1 MDMRMAE
8 AEAAPIRLVIFDFDG
23 TLSDSGDWFLSVVD
37 ELAQKYKFRTVADDE
52 VEMLRHKSSREV
64 IEFLGI
70 PRWKL
75 PLIARHVRRLVGRN
89 AHQIELFPGTPD
101 LLERLA
107 ATGVKIA
114 LVTSNSEA
122 NARKILG
129 PRHAARIDFYACGS
143 SLFGK
148 APKFRRVLRK
158 MGIRANE
165 TLSIGDETRDIDAA
179 REVGMRAGSVLWG
192 YAAEE
197 LLVAMQPDAL
207 FRTPQD
213 ILDYVAAHRSPAMGE
228 DSGGGDLSSR

>member
-1 MDMRMAE
+1 MGMATRMTDAL
-8 AEAAPIRLVIFDFDG
+8 PIRLVIFDFDG

-37 ELAQKYKFRTVADDE
+37 ELARKFRFRTVQPDE
-52 VEMLRHKSSREV
+52 VDMLRNKSSRDV
-64 IEFLGI
+64 IAFLGI
-70 PRWKL
+70 SKWKL

-101 LLERLA
+101 LLEQIA

-114 LVTSNSEA
+114 LVTSNAEA
-122 NARKILG
+122 NVRKILG
-129 PRHAARIDFYACGS
+129 PEHAARIDCFACGS

-148 APKFRRVLRK
+148 APKFRRVLKK
-158 MGIRANE
+158 MGVKPGEVLAV
-165 TLSIGDETRDIDAA
+165 GDETRDIDAA

-197 LLVAMQPDAL
+197 LLIAMRPDVR

-213 ILDYVAAHRSPAMGE
+213 IIEHVAAR
-228 DSGGGDLSSR
+228 R

>member
-1 MDMRMAE
+1 MVE
-8 AEAAPIRLVIFDFDG
+8 AVRPADVLSPPLIRLVIFDFDG

-37 ELAQKYKFRTVADDE
+37 QLARRFRFRTVAPDQ

-64 IEFLGI
+64 IDFLGI
-70 PRWKL
+70 SRWKM
-75 PLIARHVRRLVGRN
+75 PLIARHLRKLVGRN

-107 ATGVKIA
+107 DTGVKIA

-129 PRHAARIDFYACGS
+129 EEHAARIDFYACGS

-148 APKFRRVLRK
+148 APKFRRVLKK
-158 MGIRANE
+158 MGIPAAQA
-165 TLSIGDETRDIDAA
+165 LAIGDETRDVDAA

-192 YAAEE
+192 YASEAV
-197 LLVAMQPDAL
+197 LTALQPDAL
-207 FRTPQD
+207 FRKPQD
-213 ILDYVAAHRSPAMGE
+213 IIDYVAAHRP
-228 DSGGGDLSSR
+228 

>member
-1 MDMRMAE
+1 MTDAL
-8 AEAAPIRLVIFDFDG
+8 PIRLVIFDFDG

-37 ELAQKYKFRTVADDE
+37 ELARKFRFRTVQPDE
-52 VEMLRHKSSREV
+52 VDMLRNKSSRDV
-64 IEFLGI
+64 IAFLGI
-70 PRWKL
+70 SKWKL

-101 LLERLA
+101 LLEQIA

-114 LVTSNSEA
+114 LVTSNAEA
-122 NARKILG
+122 NVRKILG
-129 PRHAARIDFYACGS
+129 PEHAARIDCFACGS

-148 APKFRRVLRK
+148 APKFRRVLKK
-158 MGIRANE
+158 MGVKPGEVLAV
-165 TLSIGDETRDIDAA
+165 GDETRDIDAA

-197 LLVAMQPDAL
+197 LLIAMRPDVL

-213 ILDYVAAHRSPAMGE
+213 IIEHVAAR
-228 DSGGGDLSSR
+228 R

>member
-1 MDMRMAE
+1 MTDAL
-8 AEAAPIRLVIFDFDG
+8 PIRLLIFDFDG

-37 ELAQKYKFRTVADDE
+37 ELARKFRFRTVQPDE
-52 VEMLRHKSSREV
+52 VDMLRNKSSRDV
-64 IEFLGI
+64 IAFLGI
-70 PRWKL
+70 SKWKL

-101 LLERLA
+101 LLEQIA

-114 LVTSNSEA
+114 LVTSNAEA
-122 NARKILG
+122 NVRKILG
-129 PRHAARIDFYACGS
+129 PEHAARIDCFACGS

-148 APKFRRVLRK
+148 APKFRRVLKK
-158 MGIRANE
+158 MGVKPGEVLAV
-165 TLSIGDETRDIDAA
+165 GDETRDIDAA

-197 LLVAMQPDAL
+197 LLIAMRPDVL

-213 ILDYVAAHRSPAMGE
+213 IIEHVAAR
-228 DSGGGDLSSR
+228 R

>member
-1 MDMRMAE
+1 MGPNAACMGMDTRMTD
-8 AEAAPIRLVIFDFDG
+8 AAPIRLVIFDFDG

-37 ELAQKYKFRTVADDE
+37 ELARRFRFRTVAPDE
-52 VEMLRHKSSREV
+52 VDMLRNKSSRDV

-70 PRWKL
+70 SKWKL

-101 LLERLA
+101 LLEQVA
-107 ATGVKIA
+107 ASGVKIA
-114 LVTSNSEA
+114 LVTSNAEE
-122 NARKILG
+122 NVRKILG
-129 PRHAARIDFYACGS
+129 PVHASRIDFFACGS

-148 APKFRRVLRK
+148 APKFRRVLKK
-158 MGIRANE
+158 MGVKPHEVLA
-165 TLSIGDETRDIDAA
+165 IGDETRDVDAA

-197 LLVAMQPDAL
+197 LLIAMEPDVL

-213 ILDYVAAHRSPAMGE
+213 IIDHVAAHR
-228 DSGGGDLSSR
+228 

>member
-1 MDMRMAE
+1 MADT
-8 AEAAPIRLVIFDFDG
+8 ASAQASPIARAAPIRLVIFDFDG

-37 ELAQKYKFRTVADDE
+37 QLARRFRFRTVAPDQ

-64 IEFLGI
+64 IDFLGI
-70 PRWKL
+70 SRWKM
-75 PLIARHVRRLVGRN
+75 PLIARHLRKLVGLN

-107 ATGVKIA
+107 DTGVKIA

-129 PRHAARIDFYACGS
+129 DGHAARIDFYACGS

-148 APKFRRVLRK
+148 APKFRRVLKK
-158 MGIRANE
+158 MGIPAAQA
-165 TLSIGDETRDIDAA
+165 LAIGDETRDVDAA

-192 YAAEE
+192 YASETALGALE
-197 LLVAMQPDAL
+197 PDAL
-207 FRTPQD
+207 FREPQD
-213 ILDYVAAHRSPAMGE
+213 ILDYIAAHRP
-228 DSGGGDLSSR
+228 

>member
-1 MDMRMAE
+1 MGMDTRMTDAL
-8 AEAAPIRLVIFDFDG
+8 PIRLVIFDFDG

-37 ELAQKYKFRTVADDE
+37 ELARKFRFRTVQPDE
-52 VEMLRHKSSREV
+52 VDMLRNKSSRDV
-64 IEFLGI
+64 IAFLGI
-70 PRWKL
+70 SKWKL

-101 LLERLA
+101 LLEQIA

-114 LVTSNSEA
+114 LVTSNAEA
-122 NARKILG
+122 NVRKILG
-129 PRHAARIDFYACGS
+129 PEHAARIDCFACGS

-148 APKFRRVLRK
+148 APKFRRVLKK
-158 MGIRANE
+158 MGVKPGEVLAV
-165 TLSIGDETRDIDAA
+165 GDETRDIDAA

-197 LLVAMQPDAL
+197 LLIAMRPDVL

-213 ILDYVAAHRSPAMGE
+213 IIEHVAAR
-228 DSGGGDLSSR
+228 R

>member
-1 MDMRMAE
+1 MDTRMTDAS
-8 AEAAPIRLVIFDFDG
+8 PIRLVIFDFDG

-37 ELAQKYKFRTVADDE
+37 ELARKFRFRTVESHE
-52 VEMLRHKSSREV
+52 VDMLRNKSSRDV

-70 PRWKL
+70 SKWKL

-101 LLERLA
+101 LLEQIA

-114 LVTSNSEA
+114 LVTSNAEA
-122 NARKILG
+122 NARAILG
-129 PRHAARIDFYACGS
+129 PVHAARIDFYACGS

-148 APKFRRVLRK
+148 APKFRRVLKK
-158 MGIRANE
+158 MGMKPHEVLA
-165 TLSIGDETRDIDAA
+165 IGDETRDVDAA

-197 LLVAMQPDAL
+197 LLSAMEPDVM

-213 ILDYVAAHRSPAMGE
+213 ILDYVDAHR
-228 DSGGGDLSSR
+228 

>member
-1 MDMRMAE
+1 MFE
-8 AEAAPIRLVIFDFDG
+8 ATPPGAAKGPPIRLVIFDFDG

-37 ELAQKYKFRTVADDE
+37 QLARRFRFRTVGADE
-52 VEMLRHKSSREV
+52 IEMLRHRSSREV

-70 PRWKL
+70 SRWKM
-75 PLIARHVRRLVGRN
+75 PLIARHLRKLVGRN

-129 PRHAARIDFYACGS
+129 EQHAARIDLYCCGS

-148 APKFRRVLRK
+148 APKFRRVVKK
-158 MGIRANE
+158 MAIPAAA
-165 TLSIGDETRDIDAA
+165 TLAIGDETRDVDAA

-192 YAAEE
+192 YASEAV
-197 LLVAMQPDAL
+197 LTALQPDAL
-207 FRTPQD
+207 FREPQD
-213 ILDYVAAHRSPAMGE
+213 ILDYVAAHR
-228 DSGGGDLSSR
+228 D

>member
-1 MDMRMAE
+1 MADGT
-8 AEAAPIRLVIFDFDG
+8 PIRLVVFDFDG

-37 ELAQKYKFRTVADDE
+37 ELARKFKFRTVEESE
-52 VEMLRHKSSREV
+52 VEALRHQSTREV
-64 IEFLGI
+64 IKFLGI

-75 PLIARHVRRLVGRN
+75 PLIARYVRRLVGRH

-114 LVTSNSEA
+114 LVTSNSEK
-122 NARKILG
+122 NARTILG
-129 PRHAARIDFYACGS
+129 PENAARIDFYACGS

-148 APKFRRVLRK
+148 APKFRRVLKK
-158 MGIRANE
+158 MDVAAAE

-192 YAAEE
+192 YASEDV
-197 LLVAMQPDAL
+197 LTGLNPDAL
-207 FRTPQD
+207 FRTPED
-213 ILDYVAAHRSPAMGE
+213 ILDYVAAHR
-228 DSGGGDLSSR
+228 

>member
-1 MDMRMAE
+1 MSD
-8 AEAAPIRLVIFDFDG
+8 AAPIRLVIFDFDG

-37 ELAQKYKFRTVADDE
+37 QLASRFRFRTVQPDE

-70 PRWKL
+70 SRWKL
-75 PLIARHVRRLVGRN
+75 PLIARHLRRLVGRN
-89 AHQIELFPGTPD
+89 AHEIELFPGTPD
-101 LLERLA
+101 LLEQLA

-114 LVTSNSEA
+114 LVTSNAEA

-129 PRHAARIDFYACGS
+129 PVHAARIDFFACGS

-148 APKFRRVLRK
+148 APKFRRVLK
-158 MGIRANE
+158 KLGVAPHE
-165 TLSIGDETRDIDAA
+165 TLAIGDETRDVDAA

-197 LLVAMQPDAL
+197 LLTAMGPDAL
-207 FRTPQD
+207 FRTPED
-213 ILDYVAAHRSPAMGE
+213 ILDYVAAR
-228 DSGGGDLSSR
+228 R

>member
-1 MDMRMAE
+1 MTDAS
-8 AEAAPIRLVIFDFDG
+8 PIRLVIFDFDG

-37 ELAQKYKFRTVADDE
+37 ELARKFRFRTVQPDE
-52 VEMLRHKSSREV
+52 VDMLRNKSSRDV
-64 IEFLGI
+64 IAFLGI
-70 PRWKL
+70 SRWKL

-101 LLERLA
+101 LLEQIA

-114 LVTSNSEA
+114 LVTSNAEA
-122 NARKILG
+122 NVRKILG
-129 PRHAARIDFYACGS
+129 PEHAARIDCFACGS

-148 APKFRRVLRK
+148 APKFRRVLKK
-158 MGIRANE
+158 MGVKPGEVLAV
-165 TLSIGDETRDIDAA
+165 GDETRDIDAA

-197 LLVAMQPDAL
+197 LLIAMRPDVL

-213 ILDYVAAHRSPAMGE
+213 IIEHVAAR
-228 DSGGGDLSSR
+228 R

>member
-1 MDMRMAE
+1 MTD
-8 AEAAPIRLVIFDFDG
+8 AAPIRLVIFDFDG

-37 ELAQKYKFRTVADDE
+37 ELARKFRFRTVQPGE

-70 PRWKL
+70 STWKL
-75 PLIARHVRRLVGRN
+75 PLIARHLRGLVGRN

-114 LVTSNSEA
+114 LVTSNAEA

-129 PRHAARIDFYACGS
+129 PAHAARIDLYACGS

-148 APKFRRVLRK
+148 APKFRRVLKK
-158 MGIRANE
+158 MGLKPHEVLA
-165 TLSIGDETRDIDAA
+165 IGDETRDIDAA

-197 LLVAMQPDAL
+197 LLAAMQPDAM

-213 ILDYVAAHRSPAMGE
+213 ILDYVAAHR
-228 DSGGGDLSSR
+228 

>member
-1 MDMRMAE
+1 MDTRMTD
-8 AEAAPIRLVIFDFDG
+8 AAPIRLVIFDFDG

-37 ELAQKYKFRTVADDE
+37 DLARKFRFRTVASHE

-70 PRWKL
+70 SRWKL
-75 PLIARHVRRLVGRN
+75 PLIARHLRRMVGRN
-89 AHQIELFPGTPD
+89 AHQIDLFPGTPD
-101 LLERLA
+101 LLEQIA

-114 LVTSNSEA
+114 LVTSNAEA

-129 PRHAARIDFYACGS
+129 PIHAARIDFFACGS

-148 APKFRRVLRK
+148 APKFRRVLKK
-158 MGIRANE
+158 MGVKPHEVLA
-165 TLSIGDETRDIDAA
+165 IGDETRDVDAA

-197 LLVAMQPDAL
+197 LLAAMQPDVM

-213 ILDYVAAHRSPAMGE
+213 IIDYVSAGR
-228 DSGGGDLSSR
+228 